1 MTSSAFFKCLE
12 DSNITNLWSV
22 ILWRNY
28 FKSPFHKVWSII
40 FCIIRMVARIN
51 SSSFQCQSYCSG
63 AISAFVFAVIRISV
77 ALDVCNSIFNCVL
90 VVTRCYSRM

>member
-51 SSSFQCQSYCSG
+51 SSSFQS
-63 AISAFVFAVIRISV
+63 
-77 ALDVCNSIFNCVL
+77 
-90 VVTRCYSRM
+90 

>member
-1 MTSSAFFKCLE
+1 MASSSFFYGSK

-51 SSSFQCQSYCSG
+51 SSSFQS
-63 AISAFVFAVIRISV
+63 
-77 ALDVCNSIFNCVL
+77 
-90 VVTRCYSRM
+90 